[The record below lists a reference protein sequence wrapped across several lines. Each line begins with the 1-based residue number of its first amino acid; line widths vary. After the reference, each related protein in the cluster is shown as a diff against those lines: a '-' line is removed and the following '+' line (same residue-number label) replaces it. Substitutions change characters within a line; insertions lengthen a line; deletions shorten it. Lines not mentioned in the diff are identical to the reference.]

1 MDKLILHEDAQQM
14 IWDDALNTYPHE
26 CCGFLYGSDD
36 DDRLITQ
43 AIEVNNTREENRERR
58 FEISAQ
64 DYLKAELYAD
74 ENNLTLLGVYHSH
87 PDHPAVPSEY
97 DLRHAL
103 PYFSY
108 IIVSVKRG
116 KAAQLNSWKLDSN
129 GQFEQEAVEVRR
141 VPFNVDNLLANLYQ

>member
-1 MDKLILHEDAQQM
+1 MNEDAQQV
-14 IWDDALNTYPHE
+14 IWDDALETYPHE

-36 DDRLITQ
+36 DKRIITK

-74 ENNLTLLGVYHSH
+74 DNNLTLLGVYHSH

-116 KAAQLNSWKLDSN
+116 KAAQLNSWKLDSK

-141 VPFNVDNLLANLYQ
+141 VPFNVDNLLENLYQ

>member
-1 MDKLILHEDAQQM
+1 MDKLILQEEAQKL
-14 IWDDALNTYPHE
+14 IWDDALDTYPHE

-36 DDRLITQ
+36 DKRIITQ
-43 AIEVNNTREENRERR
+43 AVEVNNTREENRERR

-64 DYLKAELYAD
+64 DYMKAEQFAD
-74 ENNLTLLGVYHSH
+74 ENDLTLLGVYHSH

-108 IIVSVKRG
+108 IIASVKKG
-116 KAAQLNSWKLDSN
+116 KPAQLNSWKLDEN
-129 GQFEQEAVEVRR
+129 GRFEQEAVEVLR
-141 VPFNVDNLLANLYQ
+141 VPFNVDTFLANFYQ